1 MKKYIY
7 LLILSFFSS
16 SVAAE
21 GWYAGAGY
29 LKSDQDIHNYPSL
42 TYSINDSEDDGYTI
56 FAGYDLNERFAIEAG
71 YNDLGDGVVEAD
83 LSALGLGDV
92 KGTHEVKVMTLAGV
106 IKTDPI
112 SENLVLFAKAGLA
125 RIDNEETLT
134 GASITTATYSKKT
147 NNFFYGVGANYEL
160 TNGLAVR
167 ALYEVYGEDDGLT
180 DVNDTALDPDAVDP
194 TALSISIIKRF

>member
-7 LLILSFFSS
+7 LLILTFFSS
-16 SVAAE
+16 SVLAE
-21 GWYAGAGY
+21 GWYAGVGY

-42 TYSINDSEDDGYTI
+42 TYSINDSKDDGLTL

-71 YNDLGDGVVEAD
+71 YNDLGDGVAEAD
-83 LSALGLGDV
+83 LGVLGDV

-112 SENLVLFAKAGLA
+112 SENLVLFAKAGFA

-134 GASITTATYSKKT
+134 GALITTATYSEKT

-160 TNGLAVR
+160 ANGLAIR
-167 ALYEVYGEDDGLT
+167 ALYEAYGEDDGLT
-180 DVNDTALDPDAVDP
+180 DINSSESDPDAVDP

>member
-7 LLILSFFSS
+7 LLILTFFSS

-29 LKSDQDIHNYPSL
+29 LKSDQDIHKYPSL
-42 TYSINDSEDDGYTI
+42 TYANNDSEDDGLTI

-83 LSALGLGDV
+83 LGAFGDV
-92 KGTHEVKVMTLAGV
+92 KGTHDVKVMTLAGV

-112 SENLVLFAKAGLA
+112 SENLVLFAKAGFA
-125 RIDNEETLT
+125 RIDNDETLT
-134 GASITTATYSKKT
+134 GPGIATAKLSKQTT
-147 NNFFYGVGANYEL
+147 NVFYGVGANYEL
-160 TNGLAVR
+160 ANGLAIR
-167 ALYEVYGEDDGLT
+167 ALYEAYGEDDGCT
-180 DVNDTALDPDAVDP
+180 DINDSGKPDAVDP
-194 TALSISIIKRF
+194 TAFSISIVKRF

>member
-7 LLILSFFSS
+7 LLILTFFSS
-16 SVAAE
+16 SVLAE
-21 GWYAGAGY
+21 GWYAGVGY
-29 LKSDQDIHNYPSL
+29 LKSDQDIHNYPTL
-42 TYSINDSEDDGYTI
+42 TYSINDSKDDGLTL

-83 LSALGLGDV
+83 LGVLGDV

-112 SENLVLFAKAGLA
+112 SENLVLFAKAGFA
-125 RIDNEETLT
+125 RIDNEATLT
-134 GASITTATYSKKT
+134 GPLILTSTNSKKT
-147 NNFFYGVGANYEL
+147 TNPFYGIGANYEL
-160 TNGLAVR
+160 ANGLAIR
-167 ALYEVYGEDDGLT
+167 ALYEAYGEDDGLT
-180 DVNDTALDPDAVDP
+180 DVNSSELVPDAVDP

>member
-7 LLILSFFSS
+7 LLILTFFSS
-16 SVAAE
+16 SVLAE

-29 LKSDQDIHNYPSL
+29 LKSDQDNHIYPSL
-42 TYSINDSEDDGYTI
+42 TYSINDSKDDGLTL

-83 LSALGLGDV
+83 LGELGDV
-92 KGTHEVKVMTLAGV
+92 KGTHEVKIMTLAGV

-112 SENLVLFAKAGLA
+112 SENLVLFAKAGFA
-125 RIDNEETLT
+125 RIDNKETLT
-134 GASITTATYSKKT
+134 GALITTSTYSKKT
-147 NNFFYGVGANYEL
+147 TNLFYGIGAIYEL
-160 TNGLAVR
+160 PNGLAIR
-167 ALYEVYGEDDGLT
+167 ALYEAYGEDDGLT
-180 DVNDTALDPDAVDP
+180 DINSSASDPDAVDP